1 MANIV
6 DKIIDFPNSKIYVVA
21 LSEDAGLGMFDLA
34 IGGQKKNYIQK
45 EWRKTSNMSYRCSLN
60 QRKTDYT

>member
-34 IGGQKKNYIQK
+34 ISVQKKLHLKKVKKDLKY
-45 EWRKTSNMSYRCSLN
+45 ELPL
-60 QRKTDYT
+60 